1 MARKILKIGDV
12 EERTGKKKSSIYMDI
27 KAGTFPAPISLGGR
41 SRGWVDTDIDEWLD
55 RRIALSR
62 QCTVGLPNQSL
73 GEK

>member
-1 MARKILKIGDV
+1 MTRKILKIGDV

-62 QCTVGLPNQSL
+62 QRTEGLSPLS
-73 GEK
+73 GGK